1 MPTILE
7 LFKGSSKDISPKI
20 LDKTPLSVDDTK
32 QIDKKGLYFDAN
44 VYTSGTNYSLVKSK
58 KPPKNKTFNTVSN
71 FVEQE
76 IWGIRFKSAVELN
89 NPLIYGNQAIR
100 IATRST
106 SAVEQMKAGTGGEG
120 ADGGLIGQGLGKIT
134 GGKFG
139 EAVFGGKVTSLN
151 QARDGINGKLGI
163 PTLTIPT
170 YVNNT
175 GELQKGIEPDTMIT
189 IAKIKNDAAGTELG
203 KFLKQTGGGKPQTI
217 ATQALGQGVSFVK
230 DKLREKLF
238 GNPASMGSNTATPAN
253 GGYIYSSQTTYSER
267 IRDVKNQEQD
277 ETKLA
282 IDKATGDA
290 LKKANELK
298 EEGKQKLGK
307 VAGDASNK
315 LKGTSKLGN
324 KGASAIDAAI
334 EENTQNP
341 APSPD
346 LKYSETLGNYKVEY
360 QEANTPIIDLS
371 LVSPIYGVDRKSTS
385 GRYGK
390 TQYGFS
396 DIRNNTGIYSP
407 YNPTEG
413 SHYTDINKNNFQTL
427 YGLDNGFDRISES
440 PIQSRSESE
449 LTEIENQDLIPFWI
463 KSQRSSRT
471 AHFRSYITGIS
482 ETVSPSW
489 SSSKFFGNPFNF
501 YTYDGVERS
510 VAFNLKVVALN
521 KSELASNWEKIEF
534 LTQQAYPTFKDLDRG
549 IYTQPPII
557 SFRLG
562 SMYKDKIGYIE
573 SLSHSIPD
581 NSPWETNI
589 EGLLLPKFIDIAITI
604 KFIEQHG
611 SQSTIYNI
619 KRTTDAIQLINE
631 TNSNQGGSFTT
642 DSIST
647 SEQPAKVDEYG
658 VTAKPENEGGVNKSP
673 TNLETGEK
681 APTPQ
686 EKESGEVIPPTNTTS
701 AVVEEKDER
710 MELIKQKL
718 PNASD
723 YIHRAVAREISWDID
738 SIKLVPENGYYRP
751 HLDKAFYVYN
761 KNGSDRDWGVSYSE
775 TSFSAGS
782 WRFWVTYNNRGY
794 DPLGIL
800 EDLKDNPPPPQP
812 APVPP
817 IDESKKKRKKKR

>member
-7 LFKGSSKDISPKI
+7 LFKGSSFDKAVKPDKD
-20 LDKTPLSVDDTK
+20 
-32 QIDKKGLYFDAN
+32 
-44 VYTSGTNYSLVKSK
+44 
-58 KPPKNKTFNTVSN
+58 TVI
-71 FVEQE
+71 EQE
-76 IWGIRFKSAVELN
+76 LTGVRVRSAVELN

-106 SAVEQMKAGTGGEG
+106 SAVELMKAGTGGEG

-134 GGKFG
+134 GGGFG
-139 EAVFGGKVTSLN
+139 QAVFGGKVTSLN

-163 PTLTIPT
+163 PKLTIPT
-170 YVNNT
+170 FVNNT

-203 KFLKQTGGGKPQTI
+203 KFLKQTGGGNPKTI
-217 ATQALGQGVSFVK
+217 GRQALGQGISLVK
-230 DKLREKLF
+230 DKLREQLF
-238 GNPASMGSNTATPAN
+238 GNPASLGSNTAQPQN
-253 GGYIYSSQTTYSER
+253 GGWEYSSQSTYSDR

-277 ETKLA
+277 EAKLA

-298 EEGKQKLGK
+298 QEGKKKLGAA
-307 VAGDASNK
+307 AGDLSNK

-324 KGASAIDAAI
+324 KGASALDSAI
-334 EENTQNP
+334 EQNTQNP
-341 APSPD
+341 TPSPD

-371 LVSPIYGVDRKSTS
+371 LVSPVYGVDRKDSG

-390 TQYGFS
+390 TEYGFS

-407 YNPTEG
+407 FNPTDG

-440 PIQSRSESE
+440 PIQKRSESE
-449 LTEIENQDLIPFWI
+449 LAEIEKQDLIPFWI
-463 KSQRSSRT
+463 KSQRSERT
-471 AHFRSYITGIS
+471 AHFRSYLSGIS

-489 SSSKFFGNPFNF
+489 SSSKFFGNPFSF

-510 VAFNLKVVALN
+510 VQFTLKVVCLN
-521 KSELASNWEKIEF
+521 HSELASNWEKLEF
-534 LTQQAYPTFKDLDRG
+534 LTQQTYPTFSQITQG
-549 IYTQPPII
+549 IYAKPPII

-562 SMYKDKIGYIE
+562 SLYKDKVGYIE
-573 SLSHSIPD
+573 SLSYSFPD
-581 NSPWETNI
+581 NSPWETNT
-589 EGLLLPKFIDIAITI
+589 EGLLLPKFIDVSITI
-604 KFIEQHG
+604 KFIEQGG
-611 SQSTIYNI
+611 SEDTIYNI
-619 KRTTDAIQLINE
+619 KKTKDAIQFINE
-631 TNSNQGGSFTT
+631 KNSNQGGSFTT

-658 VTAKPENEGGVNKSP
+658 VESKPENEGGVNKP
-673 TNLETGEK
+673 QTNLQTGKPE
-681 APTPQ
+681 PTPQ
-686 EKESGEVIPPTNTTS
+686 QKESGEVITPTNTTS

-723 YIHRAVAREISWDID
+723 YLHKAVARNIDWDID
-738 SIKLVPENGYYRP
+738 SIKPVPENAYYRP
-751 HLDKAFYVYN
+751 HLNKAFYVYN

-775 TSFSAGS
+775 TSMSAGS
-782 WRFWVTYNNRGY
+782 WRYWVTTSNRGY
-794 DPLGIL
+794 DPFGIL
-800 EDLKDNPPPPQP
+800 VDLKDNPPPPQP

-817 IDESKKKRKKKR
+817 IDEGRKKKKKKR